1 MNKMTI
7 TPAPVLADIRVAAA
21 PERAFEVFTTGT
33 TRWWNPRHSI
43 GSSPLKDVVIE
54 PRVGGRFFERG
65 ADNSECDWGKVLV
78 WEPPSRVVLA
88 WQLNGDWK
96 FDPALIT
103 EVEVRFAADGE
114 GFTRVSLEHRKL
126 EALGDK
132 AEAVRAAVDSPEGWR
147 GDLARYAEVINS

>member
-7 TPAPVLADIRVAAA
+7 NPAPVRADIRVAAR
-21 PERAFEVFTTGT
+21 PEHAFKVFTTAT
-33 TRWWNPRHSI
+33 ARWWNPHHSI
-43 GSSPLKDVVIE
+43 GTSPIKDVVIE

-65 ADNSECDWGKVLV
+65 TDNSECDWGKVLV
-78 WEPPSRVVLA
+78 WEPPARLVLA

-96 FDPALIT
+96 YDPAVIT
-103 EVEVRFAADGE
+103 EVEVRFAPDGD

-126 EALGDK
+126 EALGEK

-147 GDLARYAEVINS
+147 GDLARYAEAVKS